1 MTTPYL
7 TLVIK
12 GSKATAI
19 RAAEARYLAL
29 SHLVSTSS
37 PQAEYTTGRVGV
49 MWVEHVARWLAERPR
64 DVVASGQS
72 YPDGSLVHYS
82 VADH

>member
-1 MTTPYL
+1 MTAPYL

-12 GSKATAI
+12 GSRMTAL
-19 RAAEARYLAL
+19 RAAEARHLAL
-29 SHLVSTSS
+29 SHLHTSSS
-37 PQAEYTTGRVGV
+37 PQAEYTTGRVGI

-82 VADH
+82 VRD

>member
-1 MTTPYL
+1 MTAPHL

-12 GSKATAI
+12 GSMSVAI
-19 RAAEARYLAL
+19 RNADARHLGL
-29 SHLVSTSS
+29 SHLVTTSS
-37 PQAEYTTGRVGV
+37 PQAEYTTGRVGI

-82 VADH
+82 VHD